1 MADYADST
9 EQDAARLEAA
19 LARIARAR
27 AAPRPAQASAAGQA
41 ETADLRARLDDL
53 ISELRSVLGR
63 DSAD

>member
-27 AAPRPAQASAAGQA
+27 SARPAAAGKPAAQA
-41 ETADLRARLDDL
+41 DVDLRARLDDL
-53 ISELRSVLGR
+53 IAELRGVLGR
-63 DSAD
+63 DLAD